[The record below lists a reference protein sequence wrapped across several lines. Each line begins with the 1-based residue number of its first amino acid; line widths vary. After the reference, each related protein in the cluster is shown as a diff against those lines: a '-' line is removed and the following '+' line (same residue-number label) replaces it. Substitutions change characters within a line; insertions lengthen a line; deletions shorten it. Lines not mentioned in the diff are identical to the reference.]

1 MMKYPKTTNLSTK
14 GSHELQYSM
23 QTDKPIT
30 WNADKN
36 LLLMAQRGVC
46 FEDVLVAVAGEG
58 LLANLAHPQPE
69 RYAHQ
74 KMWVVKMKAYVYLV
88 PYVETEQRIFL
99 KTIIPSRKA
108 TRQYLGESH
117 ES

>member
-1 MMKYPKTTNLSTK
+1 MPEKTDMSTK
-14 GSHELQYSM
+14 GSQKLQYGM

-36 LLLMAQRGVC
+36 LQLMAQRGVC
-46 FEDVLVAVAGEG
+46 FEDVLVAVAGDG
-58 LLANLAHPQPE
+58 LLANLEHPQPE
-69 RYAHQ
+69 RYGHQ
-74 KMWVVKMKAYVYLV
+74 RMWVVKMKAYVYLV
-88 PYVETEQRIFL
+88 PYVENEQHIFL

>member
-1 MMKYPKTTNLSTK
+1 MSTK
-14 GSHELQYSM
+14 GGQKLHYGM
-23 QTDKPIT
+23 QTHQPIT

-36 LLLMAQRGVC
+36 LLLLAQRGVC

-58 LLANLAHPQPE
+58 LLANLEHAQPE
-69 RYAHQ
+69 RYGQ
-74 KMWVVKMKAYVYLV
+74 QRIWVVQLKAYVYLV
-88 PYVETEQRIFL
+88 PYVENAQHIFL
-99 KTIIPSRKA
+99 KTIIPCRKA

>member
-1 MMKYPKTTNLSTK
+1 
-14 GSHELQYSM
+14 M
-23 QTDKPIT
+23 QADKPVL

-36 LLLMAQRGVC
+36 LQLMTQRGVC

-58 LLANLAHPQPE
+58 LLADLQHPQPE
-69 RYAHQ
+69 RNGNQ
-74 KMWVVKMKAYVYLV
+74 KVWVIKMKAYAYLV
-88 PYVETEQRIFL
+88 PYVETDIHIFL

-108 TRQYLGESH
+108 TRQYLGESD